1 MDIKL
6 EKKTGWRAILQKKNI
21 PYAVAAIFMILV
33 VALLLRDN
41 SSTLRVDANI
51 LTISPVEQTEFNDYV
66 RLAGTVKPITTVQ
79 ISPMESGLVERIVSE
94 EGTMVRKGDVIV
106 ELSNNSLSMQIL
118 NSEAD
123 LAEKQNILRN
133 TLISMEQNRLNLRQE
148 QMQLDMEVE
157 RKRRTFTNNDVLYK
171 KELLARETW
180 LQSKEDYE
188 YSVKR
193 RSLIMER
200 QKQDSLYRTN
210 QVKQMESD
218 LQSMARNMQLIR
230 QRVDNLLVKAPIDGE
245 VGALDVVLGRNVGS
259 GSSIGQIN
267 DMSAFKVATLI
278 DEHYIDRIVVGLPA
292 TIERQERK
300 YDMVIRKVYPE
311 VSGGQFRADFT
322 FAGDIPENIRI
333 GQTYH
338 INLQLGEASEAVIIP
353 RGAFYQTTGGSWIYV
368 VDPSGEKAYRR
379 DIRIGRQ
386 NPQHYEVL
394 EGLEPGEK
402 VITSA
407 YENFGSHDVLILKR

>member
-6 EKKTGWRAILQKKNI
+6 EKKTGWRALLQKKNI
-21 PYAVAAIFMILV
+21 PYAVAAVFMALV
-33 VALLLRDN
+33 VSLLLRDN

-51 LTISPVEQTEFNDYV
+51 LTISAVEQSEFNDYV
-66 RLAGTVKPITTVQ
+66 RLSGTVKPITTVQ
-79 ISPMESGLVERIVSE
+79 ISPMESGLVERIVAE
-94 EGTMVRKGDVIV
+94 EGTMVKRGDVIV

-157 RKRRTFTNNDVLYK
+157 RRRRAYENNDVLYR

-193 RSLIMER
+193 RALIMER

-230 QRVDNLLVKAPIDGE
+230 QRVDNLCVKAPIDGE
-245 VGALDVVLGRNVGS
+245 VGSLDVVLGRNVGS

-267 DMSAFKVATLI
+267 DMSEFKVTTQI

-292 TIERQERK
+292 TIDRQERK
-300 YDMVIRKVYPE
+300 YDMTIRKVYPE
-311 VSGGQFRADFT
+311 VKDGQFRADFT
-322 FAGDIPENIRI
+322 FSAAIPENIRS
-333 GQTYH
+333 GQTYY
-338 INLQLGEASEAVIIP
+338 INLQLGEATEAMIIP
-353 RGAFYQTTGGSWIYV
+353 RGAFYQTTGGNWIYV

-386 NPQHYEVL
+386 NPQYYEVL
-394 EGLEPGEK
+394 EGLSAGER
-402 VITSA
+402 VITSS
-407 YENFGSHDVLILKR
+407 YENFGSHDVLILKK

>member
-79 ISPMESGLVERIVSE
+79 ISPMESGLVERIVAE

-157 RKRRTFTNNDVLYK
+157 RKRRAFTNNDVLYK

-193 RSLIMER
+193 RSLIIER

>member
-6 EKKTGWRAILQKKNI
+6 EKKTGWKALLQKKNI
-21 PYAVAAIFMILV
+21 PYAVAAVFMILV
-33 VALLLRDN
+33 ISLLLRDN

-79 ISPMESGLVERIVSE
+79 ISPMESGLVERIVAE

-157 RKRRTFTNNDVLYK
+157 RKRRAFTNNDVLYK

-322 FAGDIPENIRI
+322 FVGDIPENIRI

>member
-6 EKKTGWRAILQKKNI
+6 EKKTGWKALFQKKNI
-21 PYAVAAIFMILV
+21 PYAVAAVFIILV
-33 VALLLRDN
+33 ISLLLRDN

-66 RLAGTVKPITTVQ
+66 RLSGAVKPITTVQ
-79 ISPMESGLVERIVSE
+79 ISPMETGLVERIVAE
-94 EGTMVRKGDVIV
+94 EGTMVKKGDVIV
-106 ELSNNSLSMQIL
+106 ELSNNNLSMQIL

-133 TLISMEQNRLNLRQE
+133 TLIQMEKDRLSLRQE

-157 RKRRTFTNNDVLYK
+157 RKRRTFENNDVLYK
-171 KELLARETW
+171 KDLLAREVW

-193 RSLIMER
+193 RALVMER

-210 QVKQMESD
+210 QVKQMDSD
-218 LQSMARNMQLIR
+218 LQSMSRNMQLIR
-230 QRVDNLLVKAPIDGE
+230 QRVDNLCVKAPIDGE

-267 DMSAFKVATLI
+267 DMSSFKVSTQI

-311 VSGGQFRADFT
+311 VKGGQFRADFT
-322 FAGDIPENIRI
+322 FAGEVPDNIRI

-368 VDPSGEKAYRR
+368 VDPTGEKAYRR

-407 YENFGSHDVLILKR
+407 YDNFGSHDVLILKR

>member
-6 EKKTGWRAILQKKNI
+6 EKKTGWKALLQKKNI
-21 PYAVAAIFMILV
+21 PYAVAAVFMILV
-33 VALLLRDN
+33 ISLLLRDN
-41 SSTLRVDANI
+41 SSTLRVDSNI
-51 LTISPVEQTEFNDYV
+51 LTISPVEQSEFNDYV
-66 RLAGTVKPITTVQ
+66 RLSGTVKPITTVQ
-79 ISPMESGLVERIVSE
+79 ISPMESGVVERIVAE

-106 ELSNNSLSMQIL
+106 ELSNNNLSMQIL

-133 TLISMEQNRLNLRQE
+133 TLIQMEQTRLNLRQE
-148 QMQLDMEVE
+148 QMQLDMDVA
-157 RKRRTFTNNDVLYK
+157 RKRRAFENNDVLYK
-171 KELLARETW
+171 KQLLAREVW

-188 YSVKR
+188 YSTKR
-193 RSLIMER
+193 RQLIMER
-200 QKQDSLYRTN
+200 QMQDSLYRTN

-245 VGALDVVLGRNVGS
+245 VGALSVVLGRNVGS
-259 GSSIGQIN
+259 GSGIGQIN
-267 DMSAFKVATLI
+267 DMSAFKVSTQI

-292 TIERQERK
+292 TIERQERQF
-300 YDMVIRKVYPE
+300 DMVIRKVYPE

-322 FAGDIPENIRI
+322 FAGEIPENIRI

-402 VITSA
+402 VITSS

>member
-6 EKKTGWRAILQKKNI
+6 EKKTGWKALFQKKNI
-21 PYAVAAIFMILV
+21 PYAVAAVFIILV

-66 RLAGTVKPITTVQ
+66 RLSGAVKPITTVQ
-79 ISPMESGLVERIVSE
+79 ISPMETGLVERIVAE
-94 EGTMVRKGDVIV
+94 EGTMVKKGDVIV
-106 ELSNNSLSMQIL
+106 ELSNNNLSMQIL

-133 TLISMEQNRLNLRQE
+133 TLIQMEKDRLSLRQE

-157 RKRRTFTNNDVLYK
+157 RKRRTFENNDVLYK
-171 KELLARETW
+171 KDLLAREVW

-193 RSLIMER
+193 RALVMER

-210 QVKQMESD
+210 QVKQMDSD
-218 LQSMARNMQLIR
+218 LQSMSRNMQLIR
-230 QRVDNLLVKAPIDGE
+230 QRVDNLCVKAPIDGE

-267 DMSAFKVATLI
+267 DMSAFKVSTQI

>member
-1 MDIKL
+1 
-6 EKKTGWRAILQKKNI
+6 
-21 PYAVAAIFMILV
+21 
-33 VALLLRDN
+33 
-41 SSTLRVDANI
+41 
-51 LTISPVEQTEFNDYV
+51 
-66 RLAGTVKPITTVQ
+66 
-79 ISPMESGLVERIVSE
+79 
-94 EGTMVRKGDVIV
+94 
-106 ELSNNSLSMQIL
+106 
-118 NSEAD
+118 
-123 LAEKQNILRN
+123 
-133 TLISMEQNRLNLRQE
+133 
-148 QMQLDMEVE
+148 
-157 RKRRTFTNNDVLYK
+157 
-171 KELLARETW
+171 
-180 LQSKEDYE
+180 
-188 YSVKR
+188 
-193 RSLIMER
+193 MER
-200 QKQDSLYRTN
+200 QMQDSLYRTN

-245 VGALDVVLGRNVGS
+245 VGALSVVLGRNVGS
-259 GSSIGQIN
+259 GSGIGQIN
-267 DMSAFKVATLI
+267 DMSAFKVSTQI

-292 TIERQERK
+292 TIERQERQF
-300 YDMVIRKVYPE
+300 DMVIRKVYPE

-322 FAGDIPENIRI
+322 FAGEIPENIRI

-402 VITSA
+402 VITSS

>member
-6 EKKTGWRAILQKKNI
+6 EKKTGWSAILQKKNI

-79 ISPMESGLVERIVSE
+79 ISPMESGLVERIVAE

-157 RKRRTFTNNDVLYK
+157 RKRRAFTNNDVLYK

>member
-6 EKKTGWRAILQKKNI
+6 EKKTGWKALLQKKNI
-21 PYAVAAIFMILV
+21 PYAVAAVFLILV
-33 VALLLRDN
+33 ISLLLRDN

-66 RLAGTVKPITTVQ
+66 RLSGTVKPITTVQ
-79 ISPMESGLVERIVSE
+79 ISPMESGVVERIVAE

-106 ELSNNSLSMQIL
+106 ELSNNNLSMQIL

-133 TLISMEQNRLNLRQE
+133 TLIQMEQTRLNLRQE
-148 QMQLDMEVE
+148 QMQLDMDVA
-157 RKRRTFTNNDVLYK
+157 RKRRAFENNDVLYK
-171 KELLARETW
+171 KQLLAREVW

-188 YSVKR
+188 YSTKR
-193 RSLIMER
+193 RQLIMER
-200 QKQDSLYRTN
+200 QMQDSLYRTN

-245 VGALDVVLGRNVGS
+245 VGALSVVLGRNVGS
-259 GSSIGQIN
+259 GSGIGQIN
-267 DMSAFKVATLI
+267 DMSAFKVSTQI

-292 TIERQERK
+292 TIERQERQF
-300 YDMVIRKVYPE
+300 DMVIRKVYPE

-322 FAGDIPENIRI
+322 FAGEIPENIRI

-353 RGAFYQTTGGSWIYV
+353 RGAFYQTTGGGWIYV

-402 VITSA
+402 VITSS

>member
-79 ISPMESGLVERIVSE
+79 ISPMESGLVERIVAE

-157 RKRRTFTNNDVLYK
+157 RKRRAFTNNDVLYK

-322 FAGDIPENIRI
+322 FVGDIPENIRI

>member
-79 ISPMESGLVERIVSE
+79 ISPMESGLVERIVAE

-157 RKRRTFTNNDVLYK
+157 RKRRAFTNNDVLYK

-379 DIRIGRQ
+379 DIHIGRQ

>member
-6 EKKTGWRAILQKKNI
+6 EKKTGWKALFQKKNI
-21 PYAVAAIFMILV
+21 PYAVAAVFIILV
-33 VALLLRDN
+33 ISLLLRDN

-66 RLAGTVKPITTVQ
+66 RLSGAVKPITTVQ
-79 ISPMESGLVERIVSE
+79 ISPMETGLVERIVAE
-94 EGTMVRKGDVIV
+94 EGTMVKKGDVIV
-106 ELSNNSLSMQIL
+106 ELSNNNLSMQIL

-133 TLISMEQNRLNLRQE
+133 TLIQMEKDRLSLRQE

-157 RKRRTFTNNDVLYK
+157 RKRRTFENNDVLYK
-171 KELLARETW
+171 KDLLAREVW

-193 RSLIMER
+193 RALVMER

-210 QVKQMESD
+210 QVKQMDSD
-218 LQSMARNMQLIR
+218 LQSMSRNMQLIR
-230 QRVDNLLVKAPIDGE
+230 QRVDNLCVKAPIDGE

-267 DMSAFKVATLI
+267 DMSAFKVSTQI

>member
-79 ISPMESGLVERIVSE
+79 ISPMESGLVERIVAE

-157 RKRRTFTNNDVLYK
+157 RKRRAFTNNDVLYK

-193 RSLIMER
+193 RSRIMER

-267 DMSAFKVATLI
+267 DMSAFKVSTQI

>member
-6 EKKTGWRAILQKKNI
+6 EKKTGWRALLQKKNI
-21 PYAVAAIFMILV
+21 PYAVATVFMALV
-33 VALLLRDN
+33 VSLLLRDN

-51 LTISPVEQTEFNDYV
+51 LTISAVEQSEFNDYV
-66 RLAGTVKPITTVQ
+66 RLSGTVKPITTVQ
-79 ISPMESGLVERIVSE
+79 ISPMESGLVERIVAE
-94 EGTMVRKGDVIV
+94 EGTLVKRGDVIV

-157 RKRRTFTNNDVLYK
+157 RRRRAYENNDVLYR

-193 RSLIMER
+193 RALIMER

-230 QRVDNLLVKAPIDGE
+230 QRVDNLCVKAPIDGE
-245 VGALDVVLGRNVGS
+245 VGSLDVVLGRNVGS

-267 DMSAFKVATLI
+267 DMSEFKVTTQI

-292 TIERQERK
+292 TIDRQERK
-300 YDMVIRKVYPE
+300 YDMTIRKVYPE
-311 VSGGQFRADFT
+311 VKDGQFRADFT
-322 FAGDIPENIRI
+322 FSAAIPENIRS
-333 GQTYH
+333 GQTYY
-338 INLQLGEASEAVIIP
+338 INLQLGEATEAMIIP
-353 RGAFYQTTGGSWIYV
+353 RGAFYQTTGGNWIYV

-386 NPQHYEVL
+386 NPQYYEVL
-394 EGLEPGEK
+394 EGLSAGER
-402 VITSA
+402 VITSS
-407 YENFGSHDVLILKR
+407 YENFGSHDVLILKK

>member
-6 EKKTGWRAILQKKNI
+6 EKKTGWKALWQKKNI
-21 PYAVAAIFMILV
+21 PYAVATVFMALV
-33 VALLLRDN
+33 VSLLLRDN
-41 SSTLRVDANI
+41 SSALRVDANI
-51 LTISPVEQTEFNDYV
+51 LTISAVEQTEFNDYV
-66 RLAGTVKPITTVQ
+66 RLSGTVKPITTVQ
-79 ISPMESGLVERIVSE
+79 ISPMESGLVERIVAE
-94 EGTMVRKGDVIV
+94 EGTMVKRGDVIV

-118 NSEAD
+118 TSEAD

-157 RKRRTFTNNDVLYK
+157 RKRRAYENNDVLYR

-193 RSLIMER
+193 RALIMER

-218 LQSMARNMQLIR
+218 LESMARNMQLIR
-230 QRVDNLLVKAPIDGE
+230 QRVDNLCVKAPIDGE
-245 VGALDVVLGRNVGS
+245 VGSLDVVLGRNVGS

-267 DMSAFKVATLI
+267 DMSEFKVTTQI

-292 TIERQERK
+292 TIDRQERK
-300 YDMVIRKVYPE
+300 YDMTIRKVYPE
-311 VSGGQFRADFT
+311 VKDGQFRADFT
-322 FAGDIPENIRI
+322 FSAAIPDNIRS

-338 INLQLGEASEAVIIP
+338 INLQLGEATEAVIIP
-353 RGAFYQTTGGSWIYV
+353 RGAFYQTTGGNWIYV
-368 VDPSGEKAYRR
+368 IDPSGEKAYRR

-394 EGLEPGEK
+394 EGLSAGER
-402 VITSA
+402 VITSS
-407 YENFGSHDVLILKR
+407 YENFGSHDVLILKK

>member
-79 ISPMESGLVERIVSE
+79 ISPMESGLVERIVAE

-157 RKRRTFTNNDVLYK
+157 RKRRAFTNNDVLYK

-267 DMSAFKVATLI
+267 DMSAFKVSTQI

>member
-79 ISPMESGLVERIVSE
+79 ISPMESGLVERIVAE

-157 RKRRTFTNNDVLYK
+157 RKRRAFTNNDVLYK

-402 VITSA
+402 VITST

>member
-6 EKKTGWRAILQKKNI
+6 EKKTGWKALFQKKNI
-21 PYAVAAIFMILV
+21 PYAVAAVFIILV
-33 VALLLRDN
+33 ISLLLRDN

-66 RLAGTVKPITTVQ
+66 RLSGAVKPITTVQ
-79 ISPMESGLVERIVSE
+79 ISPMETGLVERIVAE
-94 EGTMVRKGDVIV
+94 EGTMVKKGDVIV
-106 ELSNNSLSMQIL
+106 ELSNNNLSMQIL

-133 TLISMEQNRLNLRQE
+133 TLIQMEKDRLSLRQE

-157 RKRRTFTNNDVLYK
+157 RKRRTFENNDVLYK
-171 KELLARETW
+171 KDLLAREVW

-193 RSLIMER
+193 RALVMER

-210 QVKQMESD
+210 QVKQMDSD
-218 LQSMARNMQLIR
+218 LQSMSRNMQLIR
-230 QRVDNLLVKAPIDGE
+230 QRVDNLCVKAPIDGE

-267 DMSAFKVATLI
+267 DMSAFKVSTQI

-311 VSGGQFRADFT
+311 VKGGQFRADFT
-322 FAGDIPENIRI
+322 FAGEVPDNIRI

-407 YENFGSHDVLILKR
+407 YDNFGSHDVLILKR